1 MYNLHLLKDKPSE
14 KEKLLNSLK
23 LFSEQFLI
31 SKSTLFGP
39 IGEFNLESRAKN
51 RAAEKLPCN
60 DNIRNIVEN
69 CEKAILKVS
78 YSEPHCESKFIEIRR
93 ACVLRLIFFN
103 GKCPSEISNLKIIQW
118 RLAKENFYLTTQQK
132 TSLKMKG
139 LESLLEN
146 FKVIVNIGKSHDI
159 SIVIPKFIWSALDYL
174 SDENVRTESNIHSN
188 NPYLFPSGKRSIE
201 ASSGPDNV
209 NSFIKSCNLDKN
221 CKISSVKVIICLVN
235 F

>member
-23 LFSEQFLI
+23 LFNEQFLI

-93 ACVLRLIFFN
+93 ACVLRLIFLMVNAHQKFQTLKLFN
-103 GKCPSEISNLKIIQW
+103 G
-118 RLAKENFYLTTQQK
+118 
-132 TSLKMKG
+132 
-139 LESLLEN
+139 
-146 FKVIVNIGKSHDI
+146 D
-159 SIVIPKFIWSALDYL
+159 
-174 SDENVRTESNIHSN
+174 
-188 NPYLFPSGKRSIE
+188 
-201 ASSGPDNV
+201 
-209 NSFIKSCNLDKN
+209 
-221 CKISSVKVIICLVN
+221 
-235 F
+235 